1 MTTGQCEDLICGLAA
16 TRIRGR
22 MYKLLPGRLS
32 RRVNT
37 KETRKGDGEVKGS
50 VGRRDGDLW
59 EWVGRVWEEIR
70 KGMGVLGEDRSSKGR
85 GMRRN
90 G

>member
-1 MTTGQCEDLICGLAA
+1 M
-16 TRIRGR
+16 
-22 MYKLLPGRLS
+22 
-32 RRVNT
+32 NT

-70 KGMGVLGEDRSSKGR
+70 KGMGVLGEDRSSRGR